1 MHRIR
6 LHAQWKRDTSN
17 HKVSRFLRAF
27 HSPTGLT
34 AADKVFLTAS
44 LSPSPNFDLAEIIIR
59 LNQITLQPQW
69 ANNMLSVE
77 ITPHLIPYNQ
87 IQIDIVSPGNSSHT
101 GTSLWPLENLALE
114 IHAAPQTD

>member
-6 LHAQWKRDTSN
+6 LQAQWKRDTSN
-17 HKVSRFLRAF
+17 LKVWRFSRAF

-34 AADKVFLTAS
+34 PTDKVFLTAS
-44 LSPSPNFDLAEIIIR
+44 ISPSPDFDLAEIIIR
-59 LNQITLQPQW
+59 LNQITLQPQL
-69 ANNMLSVE
+69 AHNTLSVE

-87 IQIDIVSPGNSSHT
+87 IQLDMGVPGTSQSNS
-101 GTSLWPLENLALE
+101 TSLWPLENLALE

>member
-17 HKVSRFLRAF
+17 LKVSRFSRAF

-34 AADKVFLTAS
+34 PTDKVFLTAS
-44 LSPSPNFDLAEIIIR
+44 ISPSPDFDLTEIIIR
-59 LNQITLQPQW
+59 LNQITLQPQL
-69 ANNMLSVE
+69 ANNTLSVE

-87 IQIDIVSPGNSSHT
+87 IQLDMGVPSTIQSNS
-101 GTSLWPLENLALE
+101 TSLWPLENLALE